1 MSRMLYTTDELVTA
15 VRSRLD
21 EMNRDSVD
29 TTRDILPALNRGLEY
44 AVDIYSR
51 HYPDPFLQHVVLT
64 LTGSEQEYDI
74 PGDVYE
80 DRIVRIEIKTSRN
93 TYREVTRIMY
103 RDAVNYETD
112 GTTAIPYYYTVVGRK
127 IHFIPGP
134 SGTYPAR
141 LWYIKEP
148 EPLVLQQGRVTLVN
162 EANNYLVVDSLGTD
176 LSTES
181 DELTNYVNII
191 NGQTGE
197 VRGTLQI
204 ASLDGDRVTFRA
216 NTSRSNVLG
225 LPVSTSLTDL
235 GAVADDYICV
245 AEGTCIP
252 YLGAP
257 TSNFLIQYA
266 VAEISRQLG
275 VQSQEEEAILD
286 KFEKQVKSTWAG
298 RETQIRVS
306 KRSQA
311 FGVPIRPWFT
321 VTRGK

>member
-29 TTRDILPALNRGLEY
+29 TARDILPALNRGLEY

-51 HYPDPFLQHVVLT
+51 HYPDPFLRHIVLP
-64 LTGSEQEYDI
+64 LSGSEQEYGI

-141 LWYIKEP
+141 LWYVKEP
-148 EPLVLQQGRVTLVN
+148 EPLVLQQGRITLVN
-162 EANNYLVVDSLGTD
+162 ETSNYLVVDSIGTE
-176 LSTES
+176 LTTES
-181 DELTNYVNII
+181 DKLTNYVNVI
-191 NGQTGE
+191 NGETGE

-204 ASLDGDRVTFRA
+204 ASLDGDRITFRSSV
-216 NTSRSNVLG
+216 SRDVVIG
-225 LPVSTSLTDL
+225 LPVSTTLADI
-235 GAVADDYICV
+235 GAQPDDYICV

-275 VQSQEEEAILD
+275 VQSQEEEAVLD
-286 KFEKQVKSTWAG
+286 KFEKQVQKTWAG
-298 RETQIRVS
+298 RETQIRVA

>member
-1 MSRMLYTTDELVTA
+1 MLYTTDELVTA

-29 TTRDILPALNRGLEY
+29 TTRDILPALNRALEF

-51 HYPDPFLQHVVLT
+51 HYPDPFLRYEVLPLNGT
-64 LTGSEQEYDI
+64 DQEYNI
-74 PGDVYE
+74 PGDVFG
-80 DRIVRIEIKTSRN
+80 DRIVRIEIKTSKN
-93 TYREVTRIMY
+93 TYREVTRILY

-112 GTTAIPYYYTVVGRK
+112 GTTAIPYYYTIVGRK

-134 SGTYPAR
+134 SGTYSAR
-141 LWYIKEP
+141 LWYVKEP
-148 EPLVLQQGRVTLVN
+148 EPLVLQQGRVTKVN
-162 EANNYLVVDSLGTD
+162 IANNYVVVEGLGTD
-176 LSTES
+176 LTTQS
-181 DELTNYVNII
+181 DQLNNYVNII
-191 NGQTGE
+191 NGETGE

-204 ASLDGDRVTFRA
+204 ASISGDRITFRTT
-216 NTSRSNVLG
+216 TSRSTVVG

-235 GAVADDYICV
+235 GATEDDYICV

-266 VAEISRQLG
+266 IAEISRQLG
-275 VQSQEEEAILD
+275 VQSQEEEAILA
-286 KFEKQVKSTWAG
+286 KFEEQVKRTWAG
-298 RETQIRVS
+298 RETTIRVA

>member
-1 MSRMLYTTDELVTA
+1 MLYTTDELVTA

-29 TTRDILPALNRGLEY
+29 TARDILPALNRALEY

-51 HYPDPFLQHVVLT
+51 HYPDPFLRYTVLT
-64 LTGSEQEYDI
+64 LNGADQEYPI
-74 PGDVYE
+74 PGDVFE

-93 TYREVTRIMY
+93 TYREVTRLLY
-103 RDAVNYETD
+103 RDVVNYETD
-112 GTTAIPYYYTVVGRK
+112 GTTAIPYYYTIVGRK
-127 IHFIPGP
+127 IHFVPGP

-141 LWYIKEP
+141 LWYVKEP
-148 EPLVLQQGRVTLVN
+148 EPLVLQQGRITKVN
-162 EANNYLVVDSLGTD
+162 TTGNYVVVEGLGTD
-176 LSTES
+176 LTTES
-181 DELTNYVNII
+181 DSLNNYVNVI
-191 NGQTGE
+191 NGETGE

-204 ASLDGDRVTFRA
+204 SQIAGDRVTFR
-216 NTSRSNVLG
+216 TTVTRSTVIG

-235 GAVADDYICV
+235 GATEDDYLCV

-257 TSNFLIQYA
+257 TSNFLIQFA

-275 VQSQEEEAILD
+275 VQSQEEEAILE
-286 KFEKQVKSTWAG
+286 KFEKQVKSAWAG
-298 RETQIRVS
+298 RETTIRVA

>member
-1 MSRMLYTTDELVTA
+1 MSRMLYTTDELVSA

-29 TTRDILPALNRGLEY
+29 TARDILPALNRALEY

-51 HYPDPFLQHVVLT
+51 HYPDPFLRYT
-64 LTGSEQEYDI
+64 IFPLTGSEQEYDI

-141 LWYIKEP
+141 LWYVKEP
-148 EPLVLQQGRVTLVN
+148 EPLVSQQGRITKINV
-162 EANNYLVVDSLGTD
+162 ASNYCVVDSIGSE

-181 DELTNYVNII
+181 DELANYVNII
-191 NGQTGE
+191 NGETGE

-204 ASLDGDRVTFRA
+204 ASLAGDKVTFRS
-216 NTSRSNVLG
+216 TPSRTTVVG
-225 LPVSTSLTDL
+225 LPVSSALTDL
-235 GAVADDYICV
+235 GVQPDDYICS

-257 TSNFLIQYA
+257 TSNFLIQFA

-275 VQSQEEEAILD
+275 VQSQEEEAILA
-286 KFEKQVKSTWAG
+286 KFEDQVKKTWAG
-298 RETQIRVS
+298 RETQIRVA

-321 VTRGK
+321 VTRGR

>member
-1 MSRMLYTTDELVTA
+1 MLYTTDELVTA

-29 TTRDILPALNRGLEY
+29 TTRDILPALNRALEF

-51 HYPDPFLQHVVLT
+51 HYPDPFLRYEVLPLNGT
-64 LTGSEQEYDI
+64 DQEYNI
-74 PGDVYE
+74 PGDVFG
-80 DRIVRIEIKTSRN
+80 DRIVRIEIKTSKN
-93 TYREVTRIMY
+93 TYREVTRILY

-112 GTTAIPYYYTVVGRK
+112 GTTAIPYYYTIVGRK

-134 SGTYPAR
+134 SGTYSAR
-141 LWYIKEP
+141 LWYVKEP
-148 EPLVLQQGRVTLVN
+148 EPLVLQQGRVTKVN
-162 EANNYLVVDSLGTD
+162 IANNYVVVEGLGTD
-176 LSTES
+176 LTTQS
-181 DELTNYVNII
+181 DQLNNYVNII
-191 NGQTGE
+191 NGETGE

-204 ASLDGDRVTFRA
+204 ASISGDRITFRTT
-216 NTSRSNVLG
+216 TSRSTVVG

-235 GAVADDYICV
+235 GATEDDYICV

-266 VAEISRQLG
+266 IAEISRQLG
-275 VQSQEEEAILD
+275 VQSQEEEAILA
-286 KFEKQVKSTWAG
+286 KFEEQVKRTWAG
-298 RETQIRVS
+298 RETVIRVA

>member
-29 TTRDILPALNRGLEY
+29 TNRDILPALNRALEY

-51 HYPDPFLQHVVLT
+51 HYPDPFLAYTVLD
-64 LTGSEQEYDI
+64 LNGSDQEYDI
-74 PGDVYE
+74 PGNVYE

-93 TYREVTRIMY
+93 TYREVTRILY
-103 RDAVNYETD
+103 RDVVNYETD
-112 GTTAIPYYYTVVGRK
+112 GSTAIPYYYTIVGRK
-127 IHFIPGP
+127 IHFVPSP
-134 SGTYPAR
+134 SGTYDAR

-148 EPLVLQQGRVTLVN
+148 EPLVLQQGRITRVN
-162 EANNYLVVDSLGTD
+162 VANNYIVVDSVGSD
-176 LSTES
+176 LTTES
-181 DELTNYVNII
+181 DQLNNYVNII

-204 ASLDGDRVTFRA
+204 ASIDGGRITFRS
-216 NTSRSNVLG
+216 TLSRSTVVG
-225 LPVSTSLTDL
+225 LPVSTSLTDI
-235 GAVADDYICV
+235 GAVDDDYICV

-257 TSNFLIQYA
+257 TSNFLIQFA
-266 VAEISRQLG
+266 IAEISRQLG
-275 VQSQEEEAILD
+275 LNSVEEEQILD
-286 KFEKQVKSTWAG
+286 KFEKQVQKTWAG
-298 RETQIRVS
+298 RETTIRVA

-321 VTRGK
+321 VTRGR

>member
-29 TTRDILPALNRGLEY
+29 TARDILPALNRALEY

-51 HYPDPFLQHVVLT
+51 HYPDPFLQYKVIPLN
-64 LTGSEQEYDI
+64 GSDQEYSI
-74 PGDVYE
+74 PGDVFE

-93 TYREVTRIMY
+93 TYREVTRLLY
-103 RDAVNYETD
+103 RDVVNYETD
-112 GTTAIPYYYTVVGRK
+112 GTTAIPYYYTIVGRK

-134 SGTYPAR
+134 SGTYSAR
-141 LWYIKEP
+141 LWYVKEP
-148 EPLVLQQGRVTLVN
+148 EPLVLPQGRITKIN
-162 EANNYLVVDSLGTD
+162 PTNNYIIVEGLGTD
-176 LSTES
+176 LTTES
-181 DELTNYVNII
+181 DSLNNYVNII
-191 NGQTGE
+191 NGETGE

-204 ASLDGDRVTFRA
+204 ASIDGDRVNFRSV
-216 NTSRSNVLG
+216 TTRSTVIG

-235 GAVADDYICV
+235 GTVEDDYICV

-257 TSNFLIQYA
+257 TSNFLIQFS

-275 VQSQEEEAILD
+275 VQSQEEEAILE
-286 KFEKQVKSTWAG
+286 KFEKQVKSAWAG
-298 RETQIRVS
+298 RETTIRVA

>member
-1 MSRMLYTTDELVTA
+1 MLYTTDELVTA

-29 TTRDILPALNRGLEY
+29 TTRDILPALNRGLEF

-51 HYPDPFLQHVVLT
+51 HYPDPFLQYVVLDLNGT
-64 LTGSEQEYDI
+64 DQEYNI
-74 PGDVYE
+74 PGNVFE

-93 TYREVTRIMY
+93 TYREVTRILY

-134 SGTYPAR
+134 SGTYDAR

-148 EPLVLQQGRVTLVN
+148 EPLVLQQGRVTRVPTSG
-162 EANNYLVVDSLGTD
+162 NYLVVDAAGPD

-181 DELTNYVNII
+181 DELNNYINVI
-191 NGQTGE
+191 NGETGE
-197 VRGTLQI
+197 VRATFQI
-204 ASLDGDRVTFRA
+204 ASIDGNRINLRSSP
-216 NTSRSNVLG
+216 SRTNVVG
-225 LPVSTSLTDL
+225 MTVSTSIADL
-235 GAVADDYICV
+235 GITPDDYICV

-275 VQSQEEEAILD
+275 VQSQEEEVVLE
-286 KFEKQVKSTWAG
+286 KFEKQVQKTWAG
-298 RETQIRVS
+298 RETTIRVA

>member
-29 TTRDILPALNRGLEY
+29 TDRDILPALNRGLEY

-51 HYPDPFLQHVVLT
+51 HYPDPFLQHIVLP
-64 LTGSEQEYDI
+64 LSGAEQEYDI

-162 EANNYLVVDSLGTD
+162 TTNNYLVVDGVGTQ
-176 LSTES
+176 LTTES
-181 DELTNYVNII
+181 DQLTNYVNII

-204 ASLDGDRVTFRA
+204 ASIDGDRVAFRS
-216 NTSRSNVLG
+216 NISRSTVLG
-225 LPVSTSLTDL
+225 LTVSDSLADL
-235 GAVADDYICV
+235 GATEDDYICV

-275 VQSQEEEAILD
+275 VQSQEEEAVLE

-298 RETQIRVS
+298 RETQIRVA

>member
-1 MSRMLYTTDELVTA
+1 MSRMLYTVDELALA

-29 TTRDILPALNRGLEY
+29 TVRDILPALNRGLEY

-51 HYPDPFLQHVVLT
+51 HYPDPFLRYTVLD
-64 LTGSEQEYDI
+64 LNGSQQDYDI

-93 TYREVTRIMY
+93 TYRETTRIMY

-112 GTTAIPYYYTVVGRK
+112 GTTAMPYYYTVVGRK

-134 SGTYPAR
+134 SGTYDAR
-141 LWYIKEP
+141 LWYVKEP

-162 EANNYLVVDSLGTD
+162 VASNYLVVDSIGTD

-181 DELTNYVNII
+181 DQLTNYVNII
-191 NGQTGE
+191 NGETGE
-197 VRGTLQI
+197 VRGTLQV
-204 ASLDGDRVTFRA
+204 ASLDGNRVTFRSSV
-216 NTSRSNVLG
+216 SRATVVG

-235 GAVADDYICV
+235 GAQPDDYICV

-257 TSNFLIQYA
+257 TSNFLIQFA

-275 VQSQEEEAILD
+275 IQSQEEEAILA
-286 KFEKQVKSTWAG
+286 KFEAQVQKTWAG
-298 RETQIRVS
+298 RETQIRVA

-321 VTRGK
+321 VTRGR

>member
-1 MSRMLYTTDELVTA
+1 MSRMLYTTDELVSA

-29 TTRDILPALNRGLEY
+29 TDRDILPALNRGLEY

-51 HYPDPFLQHVVLT
+51 HYPDPFLRYVVLD
-64 LTGSEQEYDI
+64 LNGADQEYSI

-80 DRIVRIEIKTSRN
+80 DRIVRLEIKTSRN
-93 TYREVTRIMY
+93 TYREVTRILY
-103 RDAVNYETD
+103 RDVVNYETD
-112 GTTAIPYYYTVVGRK
+112 GTTGIPYYYTVVGRK

-134 SGTYPAR
+134 SGTYDAR
-141 LWYIKEP
+141 LWYVKEP
-148 EPLVLQQGRVTLVN
+148 EPLVLQQGRITTVN
-162 EANNYLVVDSLGTD
+162 VASNYVVVDASGSG

-181 DELTNYVNII
+181 DELNNYVNII
-191 NGQTGE
+191 NGETGE

-204 ASLDGDRVTFRA
+204 ASIDGDRITFRSVA
-216 NTSRSNVLG
+216 GRSTVVG

-235 GAVADDYICV
+235 GVMADDYLCV

-275 VQSQEEEAILD
+275 VQSQEEEAVLE
-286 KFEKQVKSTWAG
+286 KFEKQVQKTWAG
-298 RETQIRVS
+298 RETTIRVA

-321 VTRGK
+321 VTRGR